1 MLNILSCQLGFK
13 TADLA
18 FNTNLVIQK
27 IKLAKQKNIDLVIFP
42 ELFLTGYFCMDRFLD
57 DEFILS
63 QEFYLNK
70 IALETENITVVLGFV
85 NYDKK
90 SKNPDQSLKKY
101 NSAIVFQNQQIIKII
116 DKKNLPNYDVFY
128 ESRYFSPSLNSAK
141 NDFFEIKKNTKK
153 YKIGVQ
159 ICEDLWDQNYQNKP
173 TLELSKSQPD
183 LILNLSSSPFWQDK
197 DMQRKMVLYEKI
209 EKFKIP
215 FIYLNSVGS
224 FDAYKGWLVLDGA
237 SLLADLKKTFE
248 FEKFLNQDLFCK
260 FDKDKK
266 EFTEIQSLQN
276 SSPALEILNS
286 NITNQKS
293 LEPSESELLDKIK
306 AIVLT
311 IFEYF
316 TSSKLKKII
325 IGLSGGIDSSLVAT
339 LACLAVGNQNIL
351 GVFIPSQFSSN
362 KSQQDAE
369 KLAKNLAIEY
379 QEIDIKNILESYQKT
394 LDIDQNSI
402 PYQNLQARVR
412 ANLLMFLANQK
423 KGLVLATSNKTEI
436 SFGYSTLYGDSV
448 GGLSPIADLD
458 KQEVYQISKFLNK
471 YYKAV
476 IPTSVLRKPA
486 SAELSFDQTDE
497 KSLGA
502 SYQTLVAL
510 SNFVVLNNL
519 DLDDKKIIQKIS
531 QKFNLEKNL
540 CLKLLNLIKNNEFKR
555 RQIPDGI
562 KLTEKSFGSG
572 RRLKL

>member
-63 QEFYLNK
+63 QDFYLNK

-260 FDKDKK
+260 FDKDQK

-379 QEIDIKNILESYQKT
+379 QEIDIKNILQSYEKN
-394 LDIDQNSI
+394 LNIDQNSI
-402 PYQNLQARVR
+402 SYQNLQARVR

-531 QKFNLEKNL
+531 QKFNLEENL

>member
-183 LILNLSSSPFWQDK
+183 LILNLSSSPFWQGK

-510 SNFVVLNNL
+510 SNFVILNNL